1 MESSTGN
8 KRVLSFDEFVS
19 SGSSAEMD
27 SPMHME
33 MEPVQQEEMPQFGE
47 PESPEMSKDLDL
59 TMMDEPQT
67 EEPAMDDSGEEP
79 AMANIEEEP
88 TTDESIGSWFRN

>member
-1 MESSTGN
+1 
-8 KRVLSFDEFVS
+8 
-19 SGSSAEMD
+19 
-27 SPMHME
+27 MHME

-47 PESPEMSKDLDL
+47 PESPEMSKGLDL

-67 EEPAMDDSGEEP
+67 DNSGEEP